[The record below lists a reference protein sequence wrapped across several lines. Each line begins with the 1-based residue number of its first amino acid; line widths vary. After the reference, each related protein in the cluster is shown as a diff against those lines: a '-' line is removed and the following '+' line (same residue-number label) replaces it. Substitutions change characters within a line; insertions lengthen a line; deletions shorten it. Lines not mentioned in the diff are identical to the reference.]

1 MTQKL
6 RALAIHAED
15 LDLALSTLMVANNH
29 LQLQLQGIYH
39 PLLAPAGTTYMCV
52 YTFIHVGK
60 THTHK
65 INFFKKKMHM
75 VAQSFNSCI

>member
-29 LQLQLQGIYH
+29 LQL
-39 PLLAPAGTTYMCV
+39 
-52 YTFIHVGK
+52 
-60 THTHK
+60 
-65 INFFKKKMHM
+65 
-75 VAQSFNSCI
+75 